1 MRRIL
6 RSRLQRVDHD
16 LLDHVIRDR
25 ALSAGTWFVDQA
37 IEPMLGLTG
46 IVGGTALYR
55 VPDAALCTDLAL
67 KR

>member
-1 MRRIL
+1 MRPIVFATSSARG
-6 RSRLQRVDHD
+6 SDGGSFADHCP
-16 LLDHVIRDR
+16 
-25 ALSAGTWFVDQA
+25 FA